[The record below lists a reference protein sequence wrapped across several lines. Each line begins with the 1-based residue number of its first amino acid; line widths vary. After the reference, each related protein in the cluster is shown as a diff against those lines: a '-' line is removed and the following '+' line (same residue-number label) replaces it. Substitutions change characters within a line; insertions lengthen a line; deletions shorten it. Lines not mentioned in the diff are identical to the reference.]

1 MKVDSSNSLYTIIRL
16 SMLSVLWWYYG
27 LDRFVMLSLCH
38 LLNLKNVS
46 ENVIFNYDRETS
58 FIFAVNYST
67 LIMFNVDICS
77 EWYDNSNL
85 IISRD
90 IGNFSNRKS
99 PFYSCRASSV
109 TVFNKC
115 FSSRSS
121 LCLPIIVTS
130 KCVQLFDIQI
140 WNKLLLFSIFDFV
153 RASSSKIFRWDTSIY

>member
-67 LIMFNVDICS
+67 FIMLCNVNICS
-77 EWYDNSNL
+77 EWYDNLNL
-85 IISRD
+85 IISSN
-90 IGNFSNRKS
+90 IGNFSNRK
-99 PFYSCRASSV
+99 PLLYSCIVSYI
-109 TVFNKC
+109 TVLNINIFLLEILIIYQSLSRRNAFNYLI
-115 FSSRSS
+115 SRYE
-121 LCLPIIVTS
+121 TNYFYF
-130 KCVQLFDIQI
+130 LF
-140 WNKLLLFSIFDFV
+140 LTLV
-153 RASSSKIFRWDTSIY
+153 